1 MERLREQ
8 FRETSQRGQASD
20 YGGDRIEDSAVA
32 GGRFV
37 RRRVT
42 DLLKRK
48 NSKQPDHP
56 EEPQSKDLAPRRQ
69 ANCFSDSPN
78 APRTDAGTS
87 NRNQP
92 PRIKTR
98 ETVSR
103 EPSLASDRPASA
115 RTEAQRSAY
124 PPQIKTKEAVRE
136 NRWVHRKDADKF
148 DSYPT
153 DKPAEQGSP
162 RIFRN
167 KSSEIKT
174 SRRSPADEPAVHPSD
189 GPTAPTVHPPK
200 PPDIKTRDTYVR
212 RQRPKSEQPPTEPA
226 FRQGKQR
233 FIQDQGRKSAVKQ
246 SEGPRQNLTGS
257 EARPVSQ
264 QRTDSSITPFPSQR
278 QHGGDNHP
286 RSHHT
291 ARRTVHRAEKAAER
305 TARNTARSIKASK
318 KAAKDTGRAAKQAV
332 KTASRSTKQA
342 VKTADRTVRT
352 AQKTAQ
358 ATIKAT
364 QRVVQA
370 VRATAKAAAITAKA
384 AAKATVA
391 AIKAA
396 IAAIQE
402 LIGAIAAGGWVAIVV
417 VLVICLAA
425 FLIASP
431 FGIFFSGEDSGSGLT
446 MPEAVVQLNG
456 EFTSQIEQIQTDN
469 PHDALDLDNAG
480 TAAMISNWNDVL
492 AVYAVRVS
500 TDETSPGSVAV
511 VTEENLAVLREIFW
525 EMNQISYLTESKD
538 RTETITN
545 EDGEEE
551 EVTATETILH
561 ITVTTKDCWQMADEY
576 GFTEEQREML
586 TELLKPE
593 YQEMFLSLTGSYQN
607 IALSPQEVVEIMERL
622 PEDLSEER
630 RQVVLTAYQLLGKVN
645 YFWGGKS
652 LVLGWDSRWGT
663 PMEVWAAGSPSTGS
677 VRPYGLD
684 CSGFADWVFYNA
696 SGGSY
701 VIGHGGG
708 ASAQHSYCTDISWS
722 EAVPGDLVFYPG
734 DSHVGIVCGFDIS
747 GNVQIIHC
755 ASGANNVVVTGKSG
769 FSSIG
774 RPNYY
779 SE

>member
-1 MERLREQ
+1 
-8 FRETSQRGQASD
+8 
-20 YGGDRIEDSAVA
+20 
-32 GGRFV
+32 
-37 RRRVT
+37 
-42 DLLKRK
+42 
-48 NSKQPDHP
+48 
-56 EEPQSKDLAPRRQ
+56 
-69 ANCFSDSPN
+69 
-78 APRTDAGTS
+78 
-87 NRNQP
+87 
-92 PRIKTR
+92 
-98 ETVSR
+98 
-103 EPSLASDRPASA
+103 
-115 RTEAQRSAY
+115 
-124 PPQIKTKEAVRE
+124 
-136 NRWVHRKDADKF
+136 
-148 DSYPT
+148 
-153 DKPAEQGSP
+153 
-162 RIFRN
+162 
-167 KSSEIKT
+167 
-174 SRRSPADEPAVHPSD
+174 
-189 GPTAPTVHPPK
+189 
-200 PPDIKTRDTYVR
+200 
-212 RQRPKSEQPPTEPA
+212 
-226 FRQGKQR
+226 
-233 FIQDQGRKSAVKQ
+233 VK
-246 SEGPRQNLTGS
+246 
-257 EARPVSQ
+257 
-264 QRTDSSITPFPSQR
+264 
-278 QHGGDNHP
+278 
-286 RSHHT
+286 
-291 ARRTVHRAEKAAER
+291 
-305 TARNTARSIKASK
+305 NTA
-318 KAAKDTGRAAKQAV
+318 RAAKQAV
-332 KTASRSTKQA
+332 KTTSRSTKQA

-358 ATIKAT
+358 ATVKAT
-364 QRVVQA
+364 QRTVQA
-370 VRATAKAAAITAKA
+370 VRATAKAAATTAKA

-456 EFTSQIEQIQTDN
+456 EFTSQIEQIQADN
-469 PHDALDLDNAG
+469 PHDTLDLDNAG

-500 TDETSPGSVAV
+500 TDDTSPGSVAV
-511 VTEENLAVLREIFW
+511 VTDENLAILREIFW
-525 EMNQISYLTESKD
+525 EMNQISYLTESKEH
-538 RTETITN
+538 TETVTK
-545 EDGEEE
+545 EDGSTE
-551 EVTATETILH
+551 EVTTTETILH

-607 IALSPQEVVEIMERL
+607 IALSPQEVAEIMARL

-663 PMEVWAAGSPSTGS
+663 PMEVWAAGSPSTGT

-696 SGGSY
+696 SSGNY

-708 ASAQHSYCTDISWS
+708 ASAQHSYCTDIAWS

-734 DSHVGIVCGFDIS
+734 DSHVGIVCGFDAG

-769 FSSIG
+769 FTSIG
-774 RPNYY
+774 RPDYY
-779 SE
+779 NE

>member
-1 MERLREQ
+1 MQ
-8 FRETSQRGQASD
+8 S
-20 YGGDRIEDSAVA
+20 SA
-32 GGRFV
+32 
-37 RRRVT
+37 
-42 DLLKRK
+42 
-48 NSKQPDHP
+48 H
-56 EEPQSKDLAPRRQ
+56 
-69 ANCFSDSPN
+69 
-78 APRTDAGTS
+78 
-87 NRNQP
+87 
-92 PRIKTR
+92 
-98 ETVSR
+98 
-103 EPSLASDRPASA
+103 
-115 RTEAQRSAY
+115 

-136 NRWVHRKDADKF
+136 NRWIYRKDADKI
-148 DSYPT
+148 DSYSA
-153 DKPAEQGSP
+153 DKPTEQGSP

-189 GPTAPTVHPPK
+189 GTATPTEHLPK
-200 PPDIKTRDTYVR
+200 PADIKTRNAYVR
-212 RQRPKSEQPPTEPA
+212 RQRPGPEQPPTEPA
-226 FRQGKQR
+226 FRQGKQE
-233 FIQDQGRKSAVKQ
+233 FIQIQGRKAAVKR
-246 SEGPRQNLTGS
+246 SESRRQNLTGS
-257 EARPVSQ
+257 EARPVPQ
-264 QRTDSSITPFPSQR
+264 QRTDSSVTPFPSQR
-278 QHGGDNHP
+278 QHDCSNHP

-291 ARRTVHRAEKAAER
+291 ARRAVHRAEKAAER
-305 TARNTARSIKASK
+305 TARNTARGIRSSK
-318 KAAKDTGRAAKQAV
+318 KAVKDTGRAVKQSV
-332 KTASRSTKQA
+332 KATSRSTRQA
-342 VKTADRTVRT
+342 VKTADHTMKVT
-352 AQKTAQ
+352 QKTAQ
-358 ATIKAT
+358 ATVKAT
-364 QRVVQA
+364 QRAVQA
-370 VRATAKAAAITAKA
+370 ARTTAKAAATTVKA
-384 AAKATVA
+384 AAKATAA

-396 IAAIQE
+396 IVAIQE

-417 VLVICLAA
+417 VLVICLVA

-431 FGIFFSGEDSGSGLT
+431 FGIFFSGEDSESGRT

-456 EFTSQIEQIQTDN
+456 EFTSQIEQIQADN
-469 PHDALDLDNAG
+469 PHDTLDLDNAG

-511 VTEENLAVLREIFW
+511 VTDENLAVLREIFW
-525 EMNQISYLTESKD
+525 EMNQISYLTESKEH
-538 RTETITN
+538 TETVTN

-551 EVTATETILH
+551 EVTTTETILH
-561 ITVTTKDCWQMADEY
+561 ITVTTKDCWHTADEY

-593 YQEMFLSLTGSYQN
+593 YQEMFLALTGSYQN
-607 IALSPQEVVEIMERL
+607 IALSPQEVAEIMARL
-622 PEDLSEER
+622 PEDLGEER

-663 PMEVWAAGSPSTGS
+663 PMEVWAAGSHSTGT

-708 ASAQHSYCTDISWS
+708 ASAQHSYCTDITWS
-722 EAVPGDLVFYPG
+722 KAVPGDLAFYPG
-734 DSHVGIVCGFDIS
+734 DSHVGIVCGFDAS

-769 FSSIG
+769 FTSIG

-779 SE
+779 K